1 MDQVRRVDE
10 EDDAFEYN
18 SKVAKYSPNSADETL
33 RPLCDALTGQPHG
46 SPPLTLQQ
54 ALVLILHCSGHGD

>member
-1 MDQVRRVDE
+1 MDQVRRDDE

-33 RPLCDALTGQPHG
+33 RPLCDALTGQSRTARRH
-46 SPPLTLQQ
+46 
-54 ALVLILHCSGHGD
+54 

>member
-1 MDQVRRVDE
+1 MDQVRRDDE

-33 RPLCDALTGQPHG
+33 RPLCDGTEPHG